1 MYDSSVS
8 VPACP
13 PPPPPPSHQG
23 TRAKDVTCEIHP
35 DRMRVEVKG
44 AGLITEGRFQG
55 KVGLDGSYWLM
66 TDLSLDT
73 PGTTA
78 STKGDDVRQG
88 PRSRGETCVQVFLE
102 KRKPYDTLWED
113 VYLPEEEEPGRGN

>member
-1 MYDSSVS
+1 D
-8 VPACP
+8 
-13 PPPPPPSHQG
+13 

-44 AGLITEGRFQG
+44 AGVVTEGRFQG

-66 TDLSLDT
+66 TDLSLDKPGST
-73 PGTTA
+73 P

-88 PRSRGETCVQVFLE
+88 PRSLGETCVQVFLE
-102 KRKPYDTLWED
+102 KRKPYDTLWQD
-113 VYLPEEEEPGRGN
+113 VFFAEEEA